1 MLASRRESVSL
12 TVEGETPSWRAAS
25 RNPPARTM
33 ARKTESSSREAGVLF
48 DMPISLFGIGRI
60 INVRLRRY
68 LDRRKGDS
76 Q

>member
-1 MLASRRESVSL
+1 
-12 TVEGETPSWRAAS
+12 
-25 RNPPARTM
+25 
-33 ARKTESSSREAGVLF
+33 LF